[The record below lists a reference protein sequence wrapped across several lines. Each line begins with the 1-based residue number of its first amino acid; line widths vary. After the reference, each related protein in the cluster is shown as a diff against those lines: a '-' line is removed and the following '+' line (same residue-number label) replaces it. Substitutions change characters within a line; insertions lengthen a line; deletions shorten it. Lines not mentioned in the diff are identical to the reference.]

1 MSLQDA
7 TAGIPERLISGLDYS
22 ALGTKFEAVTSK
34 DDVHFFPASGNYFS
48 SRGIR
53 VLRFNLVTT
62 SYIDPQSVRL
72 QATFSNNSVASG
84 DGVDPGALV
93 VRPLGPMSQMFS
105 RVRVLAQGTVI
116 EDQTDFARLNTLH
129 HKWMSPMQYR
139 DLCNEIFEMHS
150 DEDNIGAALNRGG
163 VYTHAIINTDHQL
176 RIQMPFLTLGIFN
189 QPKYLP
195 GRFLNLV
202 LECELTRDSDRW
214 LDTSQQAG

>member
-1 MSLQDA
+1 MKDRSLQDA
-7 TAGIPERLISGLDYS
+7 SAGIPERLISGLDYS
-22 ALGTKFEAVTSK
+22 SLGSKFEAITSK

-48 SRGIR
+48 PDGIR

-72 QATFSNNSVASG
+72 QAVIQNTTTGDDAAST
-84 DGVDPGALV
+84 AL
-93 VRPLGPMSQMFS
+93 RPLGPMSQMFS

-116 EDQTDFARLNTLH
+116 EDQTDFARLYTLN

-139 DLCNEIFEMHS
+139 DLCNESFELASVGESLNAGGPYEHV
-150 DEDNIGAALNRGG
+150 ALAKDQHIRN
-163 VYTHAIINTDHQL
+163 
-176 RIQMPFLTLGIFN
+176 QMPFPTLGIFN

-202 LECELTRDSDRW
+202 LE
-214 LDTSQQAG
+214 